1 MARAALWLLPLTA
14 VSRAVTPGPTYLFG
28 SDLVNPY
35 GIEALAGVT
44 WLTDTLPGLAAV
56 GLTIAAAVSLV
67 VPAFSEARSL
77 AYLPLGLVGKRGSRS
92 ISSMG

>member
-1 MARAALWLLPLTA
+1 VARAALWLLPLTA

-44 WLTDTLPGLAAV
+44 WLTDTLARAGSGGADDCGSGEPGGTGVQRSAIPCLLAPRL
-56 GLTIAAAVSLV
+56 GRQ
-67 VPAFSEARSL
+67 AR
-77 AYLPLGLVGKRGSRS
+77 
-92 ISSMG
+92 